1 MILRE
6 HATLNKPIS
15 QIDNLHALDDRFD
28 KNVESDFIRLRRERQ
43 EQESSLQ
50 GIMQKFM
57 GATQAFSPYELK
69 PNEIV
74 VDNFAGGGGASTGME
89 IGLGTHV
96 DIAINHDK
104 SAIDMH
110 QLNHPECEHY
120 CESIWD
126 VNPLSACRGRPV
138 GYGWFSPDCRH
149 FSVAK
154 GNRPV
159 LKAIRGL
166 AWIVVRWAALVPMRV
181 FTLENVEEFMT
192 WGPCL
197 LNDKGEMQPDKA
209 RSGETFKAFIKV
221 LTTGLPAD
229 DSAWPEIYE
238 ALGEEFEH
246 YEKLRNGLGY
256 DIEFKSLQAC
266 DFGAPTTRTRFFMI
280 GRNDGA
286 AIMWPT
292 PTHGKKGSGL
302 LKYKSAADFIDW
314 SLPVKSIY
322 TRKKPLALNTL
333 ARIEKGL
340 EKFVFNDSNPFI
352 VPKECEVPF
361 FDEVEL
367 PAGCTK
373 ADVLIT
379 SNILKL
385 RNGNIGH
392 RTDAPLHTISAGGL
406 HFGEVR
412 AFFVKYYGTA
422 VGQSCSEPLDTITT
436 KDRFALVTVK
446 GDGYQLLD
454 IGMRMLEPYE
464 LFLAQGF
471 PVEYQID
478 ISPSGKK
485 WSKKVKVARCGNSVC
500 PPVASAI
507 TSVNVGGRPENGY
520 VDIEWFDK
528 KLLA

>member
-6 HATLNKPIS
+6 QANPHK
-15 QIDNLHALDDRFD
+15 QINQLDNLHALGDMF
-28 KNVESDFIRLRRERQ
+28 VESDFARLRRERL
-43 EQESSLQ
+43 EYEASLQ
-50 GIMQKFM
+50 GMMARFLGDPQV
-57 GATQAFSPYELK
+57 FSPYELK

-74 VDNFAGGGGASTGME
+74 VDNFAGGGGASTGIE
-89 IGLGTHV
+89 VGIGTHV

-104 SAIDMH
+104 NAIDMH
-110 QLNHPECEHY
+110 QLNHPESEHY
-120 CESIWD
+120 CESVWD
-126 VNPLSACRGRPV
+126 VNPVTACRGRPV
-138 GYGWFSPDCRH
+138 GFAWFSPDCRH
-149 FSVAK
+149 FSKAK
-154 GNRPV
+154 GDRPV

-209 RSGETFKAFIKV
+209 RAGETFEAFIKV

-229 DSAWPEIYE
+229 DDAWPEIVE

-246 YEKLRNGLGY
+246 YDKLRNGLGY
-256 DIEFKSLQAC
+256 NIEYKSLQAC

-286 AIMWPT
+286 EIMWPT

-302 LKYKSAADFIDW
+302 PKYKSAADCIDW
-314 SLPVKSIY
+314 TLPVKSIY
-322 TRKKPLALNTL
+322 TRKKPLAVNTL

-340 EKFVFNDSNPFI
+340 AKFVFNNSNPFI
-352 VPKECEVPF
+352 VPQECDVPF
-361 FDEVEL
+361 VDEVEL
-367 PAGCTK
+367 PDGCTK
-373 ADVLIT
+373 ADVLIS
-379 SNILKL
+379 SNIIKL

-392 RTDAPLHTISAGGL
+392 RTDEPLHTVSAGGF

-412 AFFVKYYGTA
+412 AFFVKYYGTG
-422 VGQSCSEPLDTITT
+422 VGQSCLEPLDTITT

-478 ISPSGKK
+478 FSPSGKK
-485 WSKKVKVARCGNSVC
+485 WSKKVKVARCGNAVC

-507 TSVNVGGRPENGY
+507 TSVNIGGRPTEGY
-520 VDIEWFDK
+520 VDIEWADK
-528 KLLA
+528 KLCA